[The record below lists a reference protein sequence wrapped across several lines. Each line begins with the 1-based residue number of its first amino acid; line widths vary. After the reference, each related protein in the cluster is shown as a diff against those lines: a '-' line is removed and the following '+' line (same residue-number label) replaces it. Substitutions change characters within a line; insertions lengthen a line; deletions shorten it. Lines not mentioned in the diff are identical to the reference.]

1 MILWSSILNIVMYN
15 RYQLSLISSYNK
27 GFLLPNEKG
36 RSCKT
41 VVCLEQIK
49 RPDKAFSSMSNGV
62 MAVVR
67 VC

>member
-1 MILWSSILNIVMYN
+1 MYN
-15 RYQLSLISSYNK
+15 GYQLSLNSSYNK

-49 RPDKAFSSMSNGV
+49 RPDKAFSSMSNSV